1 LGSDEKVVMAQ
12 SLGNCGRKALDG
24 LQRFADECSWS
35 DTRQLLVELAK
46 VRPPQRG

>member
-1 LGSDEKVVMAQ
+1 V
-12 SLGNCGRKALDG
+12 LDG